1 MVLGYPDFENT
12 HLELEKAMQPQVL
25 THGNGCKNRVPTS
38 KLIIYTKIIIKIYI
52 KNIYD
57 MFVPWLGL

>member
-25 THGNGCKNRVPTS
+25 THGNGCENRVPTS
-38 KLIIYTKIIIKIYI
+38 KLIICTKIIKHIHLKI
-52 KNIYD
+52 
-57 MFVPWLGL
+57 FWLGL

>member
-25 THGNGCKNRVPTS
+25 THGNGRKNRVPTS
-38 KLIIYTKIIIKIYI
+38 KLIIYTKIIIK
-52 KNIYD
+52 NIHKKY
-57 MFVPWLGL
+57 L